1 MRPLVF
7 CTDLYTSED
16 WYGHSP
22 ASVAFIAG
30 REPDEVHVMLTRTH
44 NGGWSVWVW
53 GSDDCHMENDFR
65 GRGKAWECYQDV
77 VGLADVTRDALKLRG
92 FMMNRM
98 EIK

>member
-1 MRPLVF
+1 
-7 CTDLYTSED
+7 
-16 WYGHSP
+16 
-22 ASVAFIAG
+22 
-30 REPDEVHVMLTRTH
+30 
-44 NGGWSVWVW
+44 
-53 GSDDCHMENDFR
+53 MENDFR